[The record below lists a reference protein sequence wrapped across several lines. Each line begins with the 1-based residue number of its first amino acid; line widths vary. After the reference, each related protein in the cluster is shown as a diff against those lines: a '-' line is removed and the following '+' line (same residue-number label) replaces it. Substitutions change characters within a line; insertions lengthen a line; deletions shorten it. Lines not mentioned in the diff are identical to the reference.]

1 MSNKNLGDWKLPIS
15 HRPSVTLE
23 CSGGVGYVRWTNS
36 KGSGSEYVS
45 TLQSCFDEK
54 GVFQPH
60 LIAEMVYVGTEMAKA
75 IASDKSPAAAKA
87 ARDRATESLPLFAI
101 KPTPRAIGWDFETGI
116 AHFFTYG
123 ATSSDSQQGDE
134 RRAVRRLLQYLQR
147 DCHIQLWPELDWPKI
162 QRALTAWSKDVKR
175 RFQNRKA
182 ADDAQQRSKGAGSLA
197 KNAARTGLP
206 ELRTAV
212 RAAQVLVRVAEWL
225 GEHASDSGA
234 ARPKVTNVRRAVE
247 KLWQKEFKRN
257 AAPAQPRHTPEE
269 YAKIISAL
277 VDRSVPM
284 DPRLRLALLMNAER
298 RAGQV
303 LHVLRSQVTMKESIP
318 FSFEIP
324 ARGTKRTPDVCRFD
338 EAAAATLAE
347 AMQTG
352 YLTEFEAAYQAGAI
366 QDYWL
371 FPVGKLAKGRAKF
384 SAEKVTGE
392 SWNERSL
399 HDEFKQLELQCGIEP
414 IEGRGHYGL
423 KRAATDISDA
433 IEEDEELKNR
443 FFSHADSKMREG
455 YMQIAPRRLRL
466 AEKDLALQ
474 TKMRAAAA
482 AFGKVNAAGVEP
494 KPDSER

>member
-1 MSNKNLGDWKLPIS
+1 VSNKILTDWKLPLS
-15 HRPSVTLE
+15 AQPRVTLE
-23 CSGGVGYVRWTNS
+23 CTAGKSYVRWTS
-36 KGSGSEYVS
+36 AKGNGSEYVS
-45 TLQSCFDEK
+45 PLLGYFDDQ
-54 GVFQPH
+54 GVLQPH
-60 LIAEMVYVGTEMAKA
+60 LMAELVYVATEMAKA
-75 IASDKSPAAAKA
+75 IANDKSPASAEA

-101 KPTPRAIGWDFETGI
+101 KPAPRAIGWDFETGI
-116 AHFFTYG
+116 THFFAHG

-182 ADDAQQRSKGAGSLA
+182 ADDAQRVKGAGSLA
-197 KNAARTGLP
+197 ENAARTGLP

-212 RAAQVLVRVAEWL
+212 RAAQVLVRIAEWL

-234 ARPKVTNVRRAVE
+234 VRPKVTNVRKAVE
-247 KLWQKEFKRN
+247 KLWQKEFKRK
-257 AAPAQPRHTPEE
+257 AASDQPRHTPEE

-324 ARGTKRTPDVCRFD
+324 AKGTKRTPDVCRFD

-347 AMQTG
+347 AMQIG

-384 SAEKVTGE
+384 SVEKVTGE
-392 SWNERSL
+392 PWNERSL

-433 IEEDEELKNR
+433 IEEDEELKND
-443 FFSHADSKMREG
+443 FFSHADSKMREA
-455 YMQIAPRRLRL
+455 YMQIAPRKLRL
-466 AEKDLALQ
+466 AEKHLALQ

-482 AFGKVNAAGVEP
+482 AFGKVSAAGVEP